1 VYIYNKLSPSVH
13 LGDASLWK
21 NTFLNIF
28 SWIIYL
34 RICIFDS
41 FYKLKYMPTTIEIL
55 DSALKEA
62 ASLGMD
68 EFINV
73 FTNKYLEILGGNLNA
88 EKMGLLNGAQHSVLA
103 YHFFREEV
111 MEGGFVQL
119 IQNGYG
125 GYIFDNPFAKS
136 MRLFGAEDFSK
147 LIYKAKKIYDAHK
160 EDLEKERSEDDFMA
174 MYEQYEEFD
183 DLEEEF
189 LNSEEEV
196 SSIIAEYIDEHLEE
210 FAIIV

>member
-1 VYIYNKLSPSVH
+1 
-13 LGDASLWK
+13 
-21 NTFLNIF
+21 
-28 SWIIYL
+28 
-34 RICIFDS
+34 
-41 FYKLKYMPTTIEIL
+41 MPTTIEIS

-68 EFINV
+68 EFIKV
-73 FTNKYLEILGGNLNA
+73 FTDKYLDILGGNLNA

-174 MYEQYEEFD
+174 MYEQYEDFD

-189 LNSEEEV
+189 LENEEEIT
-196 SSIIAEYIDEHLEE
+196 SIIAGYIDEHLEE
-210 FAIIV
+210 FANIK

>member
-1 VYIYNKLSPSVH
+1 
-13 LGDASLWK
+13 
-21 NTFLNIF
+21 
-28 SWIIYL
+28 
-34 RICIFDS
+34 
-41 FYKLKYMPTTIEIL
+41 MPTTIEIS

-68 EFINV
+68 EFIKV
-73 FTNKYLEILGGNLNA
+73 FTDKYLEILGGNLNA
-88 EKMGLLNGAQHSVLA
+88 GKMGLLNGAQHSVLA

-189 LNSEEEV
+189 LENEEEIT
-196 SSIIAEYIDEHLEE
+196 SIIAGYIDEHLEE
-210 FAIIV
+210 FANIK

>member
-1 VYIYNKLSPSVH
+1 
-13 LGDASLWK
+13 
-21 NTFLNIF
+21 
-28 SWIIYL
+28 
-34 RICIFDS
+34 
-41 FYKLKYMPTTIEIL
+41 MPTTIEIS

-68 EFINV
+68 EFIKV
-73 FTNKYLEILGGNLNA
+73 FTDKYLEILGGNLNA

-160 EDLEKERSEDDFMA
+160 EDLEKERNEDDFMA
-174 MYEQYEEFD
+174 MYEQYEDFD

-189 LNSEEEV
+189 LENEEEIT
-196 SSIIAEYIDEHLEE
+196 SIIAGYIDEHLEE
-210 FAIIV
+210 FANIK

>member
-1 VYIYNKLSPSVH
+1 
-13 LGDASLWK
+13 
-21 NTFLNIF
+21 
-28 SWIIYL
+28 
-34 RICIFDS
+34 
-41 FYKLKYMPTTIEIL
+41 MPTTIEIS

-68 EFINV
+68 EFIKV
-73 FTNKYLEILGGNLNA
+73 FTDKYLEILGGDLNA
-88 EKMGLLNGAQHSVLA
+88 EKMGLLNGSQHSVLA

-189 LNSEEEV
+189 LENEEEIT
-196 SSIIAEYIDEHLEE
+196 SIIAGYIDEHLEE
-210 FAIIV
+210 FANIV

>member
-1 VYIYNKLSPSVH
+1 
-13 LGDASLWK
+13 
-21 NTFLNIF
+21 
-28 SWIIYL
+28 
-34 RICIFDS
+34 
-41 FYKLKYMPTTIEIL
+41 MPTTIEIS

-189 LNSEEEV
+189 LENEEEIT
-196 SSIIAEYIDEHLEE
+196 SIIAGYIDEHLEE
-210 FAIIV
+210 FANIK

>member
-1 VYIYNKLSPSVH
+1 M
-13 LGDASLWK
+13 A
-21 NTFLNIF
+21 
-28 SWIIYL
+28 
-34 RICIFDS
+34 
-41 FYKLKYMPTTIEIL
+41 TTIQIS

-68 EFINV
+68 EFLNV
-73 FTNKYLEILGGNLNA
+73 FTNKYLEIIGGDLNA
-88 EKMGLLNGAQHSVLA
+88 DKMNLLNGFQHSVLA

-125 GYIFDNPFAKS
+125 GYVFDNPFAKS
-136 MRLFGAEDFSK
+136 MRMFGAEEFAK

-210 FAIIV
+210 FANIK

>member
-1 VYIYNKLSPSVH
+1 
-13 LGDASLWK
+13 
-21 NTFLNIF
+21 
-28 SWIIYL
+28 
-34 RICIFDS
+34 
-41 FYKLKYMPTTIEIL
+41 MPTTIEIS

-68 EFINV
+68 EFIKV
-73 FTNKYLEILGGNLNA
+73 FTDKYSEILGGNLNA

-174 MYEQYEEFD
+174 MYEQYEDFD

-189 LNSEEEV
+189 LENEEEIT
-196 SSIIAEYIDEHLEE
+196 SIIAGYIDEHLEE
-210 FAIIV
+210 FANIK

>member
-1 VYIYNKLSPSVH
+1 
-13 LGDASLWK
+13 
-21 NTFLNIF
+21 
-28 SWIIYL
+28 
-34 RICIFDS
+34 
-41 FYKLKYMPTTIEIL
+41 MPTTIEIS

-189 LNSEEEV
+189 LENEEEIT
-196 SSIIAEYIDEHLEE
+196 SIIAEYIDEHLEE
-210 FAIIV
+210 FANIK

>member
-1 VYIYNKLSPSVH
+1 
-13 LGDASLWK
+13 
-21 NTFLNIF
+21 
-28 SWIIYL
+28 
-34 RICIFDS
+34 
-41 FYKLKYMPTTIEIL
+41 MPTTIEIS

-68 EFINV
+68 EFIKV
-73 FTNKYLEILGGNLNA
+73 FTDKYLEILGGNLNA

-103 YHFFREEV
+103 YHFLREEV

-136 MRLFGAEDFSK
+136 MRLFGAENFSK

-189 LNSEEEV
+189 LENEEEIT
-196 SSIIAEYIDEHLEE
+196 STIAGYIDEHLEE
-210 FAIIV
+210 FANIK

>member
-1 VYIYNKLSPSVH
+1 
-13 LGDASLWK
+13 
-21 NTFLNIF
+21 
-28 SWIIYL
+28 
-34 RICIFDS
+34 
-41 FYKLKYMPTTIEIL
+41 MPTTIEIS

-68 EFINV
+68 EFISV
-73 FTNKYLEILGGNLNA
+73 FTNKYLEILGGSLNA

-147 LIYKAKKIYDAHK
+147 LVYKAKKIYDAHK

-189 LNSEEEV
+189 LENEEEIA
-196 SSIIAEYIDEHLEE
+196 SIIAGYIDEHLEE
-210 FAIIV
+210 FANIV

>member
-1 VYIYNKLSPSVH
+1 
-13 LGDASLWK
+13 
-21 NTFLNIF
+21 
-28 SWIIYL
+28 
-34 RICIFDS
+34 
-41 FYKLKYMPTTIEIL
+41 MPTTIEIS

-68 EFINV
+68 EFIKV
-73 FTNKYLEILGGNLNA
+73 FTDKYLDILGGNLNA

-189 LNSEEEV
+189 LENEEEIT
-196 SSIIAEYIDEHLEE
+196 SIIAGYIDEHLEE
-210 FAIIV
+210 FANIK

>member
-1 VYIYNKLSPSVH
+1 
-13 LGDASLWK
+13 
-21 NTFLNIF
+21 
-28 SWIIYL
+28 
-34 RICIFDS
+34 
-41 FYKLKYMPTTIEIL
+41 MPTTIEIS
-55 DSALKEA
+55 DSALKQA

-136 MRLFGAEDFSK
+136 MRLFGAENFSK

-174 MYEQYEEFD
+174 MYEQYEDFD

-189 LNSEEEV
+189 LENEEEITSV
-196 SSIIAEYIDEHLEE
+196 IAEYIDEHLEE
-210 FAIIV
+210 FANIK

>member
-1 VYIYNKLSPSVH
+1 
-13 LGDASLWK
+13 
-21 NTFLNIF
+21 
-28 SWIIYL
+28 
-34 RICIFDS
+34 
-41 FYKLKYMPTTIEIL
+41 
-55 DSALKEA
+55 
-62 ASLGMD
+62 MD
-68 EFINV
+68 EFIKV
-73 FTNKYLEILGGNLNA
+73 FTDKYLDILGGNLNA

-174 MYEQYEEFD
+174 MYEQYEDFD

-189 LNSEEEV
+189 LENEEEIT
-196 SSIIAEYIDEHLEE
+196 SIIAGYIDEHLEE
-210 FAIIV
+210 FANIV

>member
-1 VYIYNKLSPSVH
+1 
-13 LGDASLWK
+13 
-21 NTFLNIF
+21 
-28 SWIIYL
+28 
-34 RICIFDS
+34 
-41 FYKLKYMPTTIEIL
+41 MPTTIEIS

-68 EFINV
+68 EFIKV
-73 FTNKYLEILGGNLNA
+73 FTDKYLEILGGNLNA
-88 EKMGLLNGAQHSVLA
+88 EKMRLLNGVQHSVLA

-189 LNSEEEV
+189 LENEEEIT
-196 SSIIAEYIDEHLEE
+196 SIVAEYIDEHLEE
-210 FAIIV
+210 FANIV

>member
-1 VYIYNKLSPSVH
+1 M
-13 LGDASLWK
+13 A
-21 NTFLNIF
+21 
-28 SWIIYL
+28 
-34 RICIFDS
+34 
-41 FYKLKYMPTTIEIL
+41 TTIEIS

-68 EFINV
+68 EFISV
-73 FTNKYLEILGGNLNA
+73 FTNKYLEVIGGGLKA
-88 EKMGLLNGAQHSVLA
+88 ETMNLLNGFQHSLLA

-136 MRLFGAEDFSK
+136 MRMFGAEEFAK

-160 EDLEKERSEDDFMA
+160 EDLEKERTEDDFMA
-174 MYEQYEEFD
+174 MYEQYEAFD

-189 LNSEEEV
+189 LNSEEELTAT
-196 SSIIAEYIDEHLEE
+196 IAEYIDNHLEE
-210 FAIIV
+210 FAIIK

>member
-1 VYIYNKLSPSVH
+1 M
-13 LGDASLWK
+13 A
-21 NTFLNIF
+21 
-28 SWIIYL
+28 
-34 RICIFDS
+34 
-41 FYKLKYMPTTIEIL
+41 TTIEIS

-68 EFINV
+68 EFIGV
-73 FTNKYLEILGGNLNA
+73 FTNKYLEVIGGDLKA
-88 EKMGLLNGAQHSVLA
+88 ETMERLNGFQHSLLA

-136 MRLFGAEDFSK
+136 MRLFGLDEFSK
-147 LIYKAKKIYDAHK
+147 LIYKAKKIYDEHK
-160 EDLEKERSEDDFMA
+160 EDLVKERSEEDFMA
-174 MYEQYEEFD
+174 MYEQYEAFD

-189 LNSEEEV
+189 LNSEEEI
-196 SSIIAEYIDEHLEE
+196 SSTIAEYIDNHLEE
-210 FAIIV
+210 FANIK

>member
-1 VYIYNKLSPSVH
+1 M
-13 LGDASLWK
+13 A
-21 NTFLNIF
+21 
-28 SWIIYL
+28 
-34 RICIFDS
+34 
-41 FYKLKYMPTTIEIL
+41 TTIQIS

-68 EFINV
+68 EFLNV
-73 FTNKYLEILGGNLNA
+73 FTNKYLEIIGGDLNA
-88 EKMGLLNGAQHSVLA
+88 DKMNLLNGFQHSVLA

-125 GYIFDNPFAKS
+125 GYVFDNPFAKS
-136 MRLFGAEDFSK
+136 MRMFGAEEFAK

-210 FAIIV
+210 FANIV

>member
-1 VYIYNKLSPSVH
+1 
-13 LGDASLWK
+13 
-21 NTFLNIF
+21 
-28 SWIIYL
+28 
-34 RICIFDS
+34 
-41 FYKLKYMPTTIEIL
+41 MPTTIEIS

-68 EFINV
+68 EFISV
-73 FTNKYLEILGGNLNA
+73 FTNKYLEILGGSLNA

-147 LIYKAKKIYDAHK
+147 LVYKAKKIYDAHK

-189 LNSEEEV
+189 LENEEEIT
-196 SSIIAEYIDEHLEE
+196 SIIAGYIDEHLEE
-210 FAIIV
+210 FANIV

>member
-1 VYIYNKLSPSVH
+1 
-13 LGDASLWK
+13 
-21 NTFLNIF
+21 
-28 SWIIYL
+28 
-34 RICIFDS
+34 
-41 FYKLKYMPTTIEIL
+41 MPTTIEIS

-174 MYEQYEEFD
+174 MYEQYEDFD

-189 LNSEEEV
+189 LENEEEIT
-196 SSIIAEYIDEHLEE
+196 SIIAGYIDEHLEE
-210 FAIIV
+210 FANIK

>member
-1 VYIYNKLSPSVH
+1 M
-13 LGDASLWK
+13 A
-21 NTFLNIF
+21 
-28 SWIIYL
+28 
-34 RICIFDS
+34 
-41 FYKLKYMPTTIEIL
+41 TTIEIS

-68 EFINV
+68 EFIGV
-73 FTNKYLEILGGNLNA
+73 FTNKYLEVIGGDLKA
-88 EKMGLLNGAQHSVLA
+88 ETMEQLNGFQHSLLA

-136 MRLFGAEDFSK
+136 MRLFGLDEFSK
-147 LIYKAKKIYDAHK
+147 LIYKAKKIYDEHK
-160 EDLEKERSEDDFMA
+160 EDLVKERSEEDFMA
-174 MYEQYEEFD
+174 MYEQYEAFD

-189 LNSEEEV
+189 LNSEEEI
-196 SSIIAEYIDEHLEE
+196 SSTIAEYIDNHLEE
-210 FAIIV
+210 FANIK